1 MTEVAAVTRHPTPRP
16 GAAPG
21 AQASGGDAL
30 EGAFAA
36 LFGTATG
43 QLAFG
48 IPPGQGKPGEMPSA
62 VAGQS
67 NLAELT
73 GLLNGEQIAAAL
85 AAQGEGDTAGGAG
98 DGEGLIRPGKAKPA
112 AEGEDVPLDPTAMPV
127 TVAHAPLTE
136 AATPAETDTQAPT
149 TKSRTA
155 QAIEMASEGKT
166 REQAKAAAS
175 GKTAPATDGASE
187 THPTAP
193 VTPTPAKA
201 QGSAITASATLAGQ
215 TGTDAG
221 TTGGGHAGDTDAQP
235 ESRLAALLTAAR
247 KTGEEGP
254 GSITTT
260 DPFKAI
266 LQTLPPDVQTRI
278 GVQDITAGQG
288 VARAASTG
296 ELLGNQVIDMSVE
309 GQWIDRMAREIA
321 TLSEGTGHSRF
332 QLMPPNLGR
341 IQVDLWRGEGQTN
354 VRLLTETDEAA
365 QRLREG
371 QGALESHARLA
382 SLSLGSVSV
391 EKAPSGSGADANRDQ
406 NAQAQQRQQA
416 EAGGDAQQQA
426 SAQDQGGRGRSG
438 AVPSGSGRPIG
449 MDTEQ
454 LEDAARTDPRAPRAA
469 DPHVRFA

>member
-48 IPPGQGKPGEMPSA
+48 IAPGQGKPGEMPSA

-73 GLLNGEQIAAAL
+73 GLLNGEEIAAAL
-85 AAQGEGDTAGGAG
+85 AAQAKDDTTGSAG
-98 DGEGLIRPGKAKPA
+98 DGDGLTRPGKTKTTTT
-112 AEGEDVPLDPTAMPV
+112 EGEDALPDPAAMPV
-127 TVAHAPLTE
+127 AAALAPTAE
-136 AATPAETDTQAPT
+136 TATPADTDTQARAT
-149 TKSRTA
+149 TKSKTA
-155 QAIEMASEGKT
+155 QAIELASEG
-166 REQAKAAAS
+166 QPGDQVKAAAT
-175 GKTAPATDGASE
+175 GKTAPVTEGAGE
-187 THPTAP
+187 KRL
-193 VTPTPAKA
+193 VGPTPAKA
-201 QGSAITASATLAGQ
+201 QGSAVTSSPALAGQ
-215 TGTDAG
+215 AGTDADTAERG
-221 TTGGGHAGDTDAQP
+221 NAGDTDAQP

-266 LQTLPPDVQTRI
+266 LQTLPPDVQNRI

-288 VARAASTG
+288 VTRTASTG

-426 SAQDQGGRGRSG
+426 SAQDQAGRGRSG

-469 DPHVRFA
+469 DPRVRFA